1 LQALSVDLKPTQ
13 NRRQGEWEKVALLSR
28 LLRSPTKSTLLVL
41 AAASLSGCGGGGLD
55 MPDLRMNDLNFFPNR
70 GQIFRSRDWGSGAAK
85 PVPDFVSSQP
95 VSAEDYVDAAGHCVA
110 RAASQPADVA
120 VGTVAG
126 DLAAG
131 TVAPAE
137 QALAPGGVALGMT
150 ECQVVS
156 HAGQPGQ
163 VDIGAD
169 ETGGRKVVLTYMSGP
184 WPGIYTFSAGRLKVV
199 DRVAQPE
206 PAKPVKKK
214 ARAPKTA
221 SSSR

>member
-1 LQALSVDLKPTQ
+1 LSVALQPTQ
-13 NRRQGEWEKVALLSR
+13 TTVVKSEWEKVALL
-28 LLRSPTKSTLLVL
+28 RSMTKSALLVV
-41 AAASLSGCGGGGLD
+41 AAASLAGCGGGGLD

-70 GQIFRSRDWGSGAAK
+70 GQIYKSHSWGTGAANSA
-85 PVPDFVSSQP
+85 PDFVSSRP
-95 VSAEDYVDAAGHCVA
+95 ASPEDYVDGAGHCVA
-110 RAASQPADVA
+110 QTASQPSDVA

-126 DLAAG
+126 DLGTETAAP
-131 TVAPAE
+131 VE

-150 ECQVVS
+150 ECQVVA

-169 ETGGRKVVLTYMSGP
+169 ETGRKVVLTYMSGP

-206 PAKPVKKK
+206 PPKPAKKK
-214 ARAPKTA
+214 PRSPKTA
-221 SSSR
+221 NSSR